1 MLFNSFAFLIF
12 APLFLLAYFL
22 VPRKL
27 QMPVTLGASLFFYMY
42 WEPEY
47 IVLILFCAAVNYFGA
62 IQIAKQETRARK
74 LTILWICTLLNL
86 SVIFLFKY
94 VNFFGDTF
102 AFLASSAGSSFS
114 FTHLDLIL
122 PVGISFYTFHTLAY
136 TIDVYRDETPVER
149 DPIILLLYVVFWPML
164 LAGPIERSNH
174 LIPQFKVHHKFSLDD
189 TLIGLNRI
197 VLGIFKK
204 IVVADRLAAYVN
216 TVYADVPNQSALNLA
231 VAMFFFTIQIYCDFS
246 GYCDVALGVARIMGF
261 DLFENFNR
269 PYTAR
274 SISQFWDRWHMSLS
288 RWFRDYVYI
297 PLGGSRVSKP
307 VHYRNVMITFL
318 VSGLWH
324 GANWT
329 FVFWGGLHG
338 VLLVIENM
346 FKKVK
351 INPFSSGP
359 GHWLA
364 LTLNHLI
371 MLIVITI
378 TWVFFRAGSLSDAFL
393 ILTRGLDISSWHY
406 DVSLFI
412 GKGPITFMLSVL
424 VVGLLAMTYLL
435 PKDMKLK
442 HSLAFQLVGTVII
455 ILLGKSGSSEFIY
468 FQF

>member
-1 MLFNSFAFLIF
+1 MLFNSFAFLVF
-12 APLFLLAYFL
+12 APLFFLAYFL
-22 VPRKL
+22 VPRKW
-27 QMPVTLGASLFFYMY
+27 QMPVTLAASLFFYMY

-47 IVLILFCAAVNYFGA
+47 IVLILFCAAVNYIGA
-62 IQIAKQETRARK
+62 IQISKQETKQAK
-74 LTILWICTLLNL
+74 LVVLWICTLLNL

-94 VNFFGDTF
+94 VNFFGDSVS
-102 AFLASSAGSSFS
+102 FLAQSAGGSFD

-204 IVVADRLAAYVN
+204 IVVADRLSVYVN
-216 TVYADVPNQSALNLA
+216 EVYADLPNQPALNVA
-231 VAMFFFTIQIYCDFS
+231 TAMFFFTIQIYCDFS

-269 PYTAR
+269 PYTAL

-297 PLGGSRVSKP
+297 PLGGSRAGKAK
-307 VHYRNVMITFL
+307 HYRNVMITFL

-329 FVFWGGLHG
+329 YVFWGGLHG

-346 FKKVK
+346 FKKVQL
-351 INPFSSGP
+351 NPFQQGIGLS
-359 GHWLA
+359 A
-364 LTLNHLI
+364 VRVLNHLT
-371 MLIVITI
+371 MFVVITI
-378 TWVFFRAGSLSDAFL
+378 TWVFFRASSISDAFQ
-393 ILTRGLDISSWHY
+393 ILAKGLNVLDWHY
-406 DVSLFI
+406 SAALFI
-412 GKGPITFMLSVL
+412 GKGPITFGFMVL
-424 VVGLLAMTYLL
+424 AVLLLAASYLL

-455 ILLGKSGSSEFIY
+455 IVLGKSGSSEFIY